1 MEFFKIKQVSDD
13 NKKID
18 RMPYKLTDSEREIV
32 KEAIGLDDDELDC
45 YETYFCENGE
55 ICVTTP
61 PVNWKVMAGCE
72 WMVNLSDKTARV
84 TRMS

>member
-1 MEFFKIKQVSDD
+1 MGFFKIKQVSDG

-18 RMPYKLTDSEREIV
+18 RMPYNLTDSEREIV
-32 KEAIGLDDDELDC
+32 KEATGLGEDELAQ
-45 YETYFCENGE
+45 YETYLCESGE

-72 WMVNLSDKTARV
+72 WMVNLSDKTSRI

>member
-1 MEFFKIKQVSDD
+1 MRLFKIKQVSEG
-13 NKKID
+13 NKKTG

-32 KEAIGLDDDELDC
+32 KEATGLEEDLLDQ
-45 YETYFCENGE
+45 YDTYLCESGE

-72 WMVNLSDKTARV
+72 WMVNLSDKTARI